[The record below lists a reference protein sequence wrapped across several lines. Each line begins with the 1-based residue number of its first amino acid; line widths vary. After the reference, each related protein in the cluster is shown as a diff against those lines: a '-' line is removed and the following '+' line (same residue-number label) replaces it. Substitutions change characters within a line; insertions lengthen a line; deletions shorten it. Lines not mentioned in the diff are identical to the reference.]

1 MSEQLEKLKEK
12 AEQTK
17 EYISVT
23 DIPNEV
29 NAILVSDLNFKA
41 DKRGNEA
48 LFLTLKTKDNK
59 YIVQKYTP
67 STYKYLYERIIDCG
81 GIDKLKNE
89 YHTWKKE
96 RIGRAINERL
106 YPQPKP
112 RREK

>member
-48 LFLTLKTKDNK
+48 LFLTLRTKDNK

-67 STYKYLYERIIDCG
+67 STYSYLYNKILECG
-81 GIDKLKNE
+81 SIEKLKNE
-89 YHTWKKE
+89 YHTWIKQ
-96 RIGRAINERL
+96 RAGRSINERL

-112 RREK
+112 KREK